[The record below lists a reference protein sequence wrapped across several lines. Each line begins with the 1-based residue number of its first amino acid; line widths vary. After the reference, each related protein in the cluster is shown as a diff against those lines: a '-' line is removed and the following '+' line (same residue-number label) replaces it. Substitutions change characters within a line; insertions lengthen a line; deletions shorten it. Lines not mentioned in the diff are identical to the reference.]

1 MCLHLV
7 VPNPNVSVTAVN
19 QDIGDPLSL
28 RCDVSTVK
36 GITSSVHIVWMAN
49 GKELK
54 QENGNV
60 TENITAYTYYYN
72 SSEKLTLNDNNT
84 IYQCQVSINANP
96 LKNTSNIVILNVIDS
111 AGE

>member
-1 MCLHLV
+1 M
-7 VPNPNVSVTAVN
+7 TAVN

-72 SSEKLTLNDNNT
+72 SSEKLTLNDGNT
-84 IYQCQVSINANP
+84 IYQCQVSINANLP
-96 LKNTSNIVILNVIDS
+96 KIISNNLTLNAIDS
-111 AGE
+111 GK